1 MSDEKFHALNKTL
14 ARRGLQQFQSRAA
27 FDNFRKKTRERQR
40 QAKPP
45 LFSMETAR
53 KMSGK
58 RHHNEVLAS
67 LVALYIVAR
76 TLQGKSSESLLS
88 LKLHGFASGSLTVSQ
103 LKRFLDFR
111 TPKVQLATT
120 VEQSRAAAFLQAH
133 FVKGRQATWIFIPA
147 TGFTFQCQYVCV
159 VQVKRLWPTWQL
171 RSAFGNC

>member
-1 MSDEKFHALNKTL
+1 TMAKKVKPKKRSSAEVAKVDKIVKKVAPEKHDNMSDEKFHALNKTL

-76 TLQGKSSESLLS
+76 ALQGKSSESLLS

-120 VEQSRAAAFLQAH
+120 VEQSRAAAFLQ
-133 FVKGRQATWIFIPA
+133 
-147 TGFTFQCQYVCV
+147 
-159 VQVKRLWPTWQL
+159 
-171 RSAFGNC
+171 